1 MGGIF
6 DDEGIKLAQTRFRAQ
21 FQGLQKKHG
30 KSVIVFPEMELL
42 QGMTSEEF
50 KNDYIDPIHAGQKIH
65 NILSDHA
72 SKLVL
77 KAGWNTWDRLDGKSS
92 KKSTDA
98 AALKASA
105 SDKRGSWSFWFLGLF
120 VMLLFAA
127 GVVIFMTPESGEDDS
142 QR

>member
-21 FQGLQKKHG
+21 FQGLQKRHG

-42 QGMTSEEF
+42 QGMNSEEL
-50 KNDYIDPIHAGQKIH
+50 KKDYIDAIHAGQKIH

-77 KAGWNTWDRLDGKSS
+77 EAGWNTWDRLDGKPSEI
-92 KKSTDA
+92 STEA
-98 AALKASA
+98 ARRKTRSLGSPG
-105 SDKRGSWSFWFLGLF
+105 KRANWFWFLGIF
-120 VMLLFAA
+120 VMLML
-127 GVVIFMTPESGEDDS
+127 
-142 QR
+142 